1 MERKGRRGANWSMLI
16 VVVMMSGLT
25 SWQSTPIANN
35 SIYGSFGPEGLR
47 LREQLWVL
55 PSADPSFALRATLF
69 RPETA
74 GNEPTPL
81 VIINHGTDESTRESV
96 AMPVFYWLSRWFVDR
111 GYAVLIPQRRGH
123 GATAGT
129 FAEAIDNC
137 QSPDHARAG
146 DAAADD
152 IAAVLNFIK
161 MQPFIDKTRIFV
173 AGVSTGGWASLALA
187 ARNPPELR
195 GVINFA
201 GGRGAYANGRS
212 NSICGAGNLIEAAGR
227 FGSTAKVPTL
237 WLYSEND
244 SYFDPDVA
252 KSMAKSW
259 TKGGGQA
266 EFLALPAYG
275 SEGHRIADDRA
286 GWRLW
291 GTAVEKFIHYT
302 RLAGSEF

>member
-1 MERKGRRGANWSMLI
+1 MERKGRRGANWSVLI

-137 QSPDHARAG
+137 QSPDHARAVQLG
-146 DAAADD
+146 LEYDPAPPFDAGSPDKAGAALVAVYHARADRLAPERKRDLVAAAQRLGFG
-152 IAAVLNFIK
+152 AA
-161 MQPFIDKTRIFV
+161 
-173 AGVSTGGWASLALA
+173 
-187 ARNPPELR
+187 
-195 GVINFA
+195 
-201 GGRGAYANGRS
+201 
-212 NSICGAGNLIEAAGR
+212 
-227 FGSTAKVPTL
+227 
-237 WLYSEND
+237 
-244 SYFDPDVA
+244 
-252 KSMAKSW
+252 
-259 TKGGGQA
+259 
-266 EFLALPAYG
+266 
-275 SEGHRIADDRA
+275 
-286 GWRLW
+286 
-291 GTAVEKFIHYT
+291 
-302 RLAGSEF
+302 

>member
-1 MERKGRRGANWSMLI
+1 MDGRGNHGASWSMLI
-16 VVVMMSGLT
+16 GLVMMSGLM
-25 SWQSTPIANN
+25 SWQTTPVANN

-55 PSADPSFALRATLF
+55 PSADPAFALRATLF
-69 RPETA
+69 RPE
-74 GNEPTPL
+74 NIKNQPTPL

-96 AMPVFYWLSRWFVDR
+96 AMPVFYWLSRWFVER

-123 GATAGT
+123 GATAGR

-146 DAAADD
+146 DVAADD
-152 IAAVLNFIK
+152 IESVLNYIAQ
-161 MQPFIDKTRIFV
+161 QPFIDKRRIFV

-201 GGRGAYANGRS
+201 GGRGAHANGRS
-212 NSICGAGNLIEAAGR
+212 NSICGAESLVQAAGR
-227 FGSTAKVPTL
+227 FGATAKVPTL
-237 WLYSEND
+237 WLYAEND
-244 SYFDPDVA
+244 SYFDPGLA
-252 KSMAKSW
+252 KSMHTSW
-259 TKGGGQA
+259 TQSGGQA
-266 EFLALPAYG
+266 EFHVLPAYG
-275 SEGHRIADDRA
+275 SEGHRIADDKA

-291 GTAVEKFIHYT
+291 GAAVEHFIHYS
-302 RLAGSEF
+302 RHAAVE